1 MVFDRVSCFFGDKK
15 RNVNKLLEEAAELIL
30 IFFDKVEKREMDN
43 GYMYGNKR

>member
-30 IFFDKVEKREMDN
+30 IFFFFDEVEKRD
-43 GYMYGNKR
+43 R